1 LSDEAVLFQR
11 AGQVTVGGIECD
23 VNDVWH
29 HYWGQKP
36 VSEVAPQPQSQPES
50 SGPIVVRYDA
60 DFTADMPGVGYRS
73 IDSIQSICVHTVECP
88 PERDGIAVAQW
99 QTNPA
104 NGSSYNVLAGADGKR
119 LYALPVGEET
129 PLPLETHLRHDIR
142 STLAEQPKRQKS
154 GSWNDN
160 PFRLKDYPE
169 AKALLKRRK

>member
-1 LSDEAVLFQR
+1 MSRFYLPENLSVRQTVNLPDNIIRHLNVLRIRTGTEIILFD
-11 AGQVTVGGIECD
+11 GKG
-23 VNDVWH
+23 N
-29 HYWGQKP
+29 
-36 VSEVAPQPQSQPES
+36 
-50 SGPIVVRYDA
+50 
-60 DFTADMPGVGYRS
+60 
-73 IDSIQSICVHTVECP
+73 TVEG
-88 PERDGIAVAQW
+88 ERF
-99 QTNPA
+99 
-104 NGSSYNVLAGADGKR
+104 LAGADGKR